1 MLKFKENKITIIVL
15 IIILAIIVGI
25 FYFFNQQETERV
37 ESTEYLEIEELNDS
51 SMFFSVSENI
61 NKICEYVNNNEPTKL
76 INILDKEY
84 IEQNNLTTNNII
96 NYFQEDYQN
105 TTFKSH
111 DTYVVSD
118 KNLYK
123 YYIHG
128 YLYVNMFD
136 EPSTITEEKYFVLNY
151 DLNSLTYSIEP
162 INKNTYNEALESSQ
176 FQFKEISTNDDNK
189 FTQLNLS
196 SYNLAVLYFN
206 DFIQTTINDPEEA
219 YKKLD
224 TSTIDDYF
232 PEYNNFYE
240 YVNSN
245 IETFYSTKVEKY
257 SKSGNSYRYI
267 DNNGINYV
275 INVSHGLNYSVQ
287 ISLDEE
293 NN

>member
-1 MLKFKENKITIIVL
+1 
-15 IIILAIIVGI
+15 
-25 FYFFNQQETERV
+25 
-37 ESTEYLEIEELNDS
+37 
-51 SMFFSVSENI
+51 
-61 NKICEYVNNNEPTKL
+61 
-76 INILDKEY
+76 
-84 IEQNNLTTNNII
+84 
-96 NYFQEDYQN
+96 
-105 TTFKSH
+105 
-111 DTYVVSD
+111 
-118 KNLYK
+118 
-123 YYIHG
+123 
-128 YLYVNMFD
+128 MFD

-162 INKNTYNEALESSQ
+162 INKNTYKEALESSQ

-245 IETFYSTKVEKY
+245 IETIYSTKVEKY

>member
-15 IIILAIIVGI
+15 IITLAIIVGI

-96 NYFQEDYQN
+96 NYFLEDYQN

-206 DFIQTTINDPEEA
+206 DFIQTTINEPEEA

-240 YVNSN
+240 YVKSN
-245 IETFYSTKVEKY
+245 IETIYSTKVEKY